1 MLLLTQSEAREE
13 TNLTACRLGLP
24 CVLLQIHNV
33 FHVGLLEPNVP
44 NTFKD
49 HHPDPPPLI
58 VIDNQLEYKVNKIL
72 DSHRDRRVSGGV
84 HYLVEWLGY
93 ENTSEANSWEPFA
106 SLEHAKELLFKFHH
120 QHPQKLQVC
129 GLVDLNVQQATMP
142 TC

>member
-1 MLLLTQSEAREE
+1 MGPYQIIEKVSTHAHQ
-13 TNLTACRLGLP
+13 LGLP
-24 CVLLQIHNV
+24 HTLLQIHNM
-33 FHVGLLEPNVP
+33 FHIGLLKPNVP
-44 NTFKD
+44 NTFED
-49 HHPDPPPLI
+49 HHMDPPPPI
-58 VIDNQLEYKVNKIL
+58 MIDDQPEYKVLRIL
-72 DSHRDRRVSGGV
+72 DSRRDGRVSGGV